1 MILTLTR
8 IGLIYNVFWSYT
20 ISATTFAGV
29 GAQNAIILA
38 AGNRLNVSIGNA
50 TAGIKFPAVVTGN
63 RFNVATGSVSV
74 VSWHDVD
81 PNATG
86 VWTPIDPLN
95 P

>member
-1 MILTLTR
+1 MFFGATP
-8 IGLIYNVFWSYT
+8 F
-20 ISATTFAGV
+20 SATTFAGV

-38 AGNRLNVSIGNA
+38 TGNRLNVSIGNA

-81 PNATG
+81 PNATNM
-86 VWTPIDPLN
+86 DPNRSTKPVGELWHQRIVVT
-95 P
+95 

>member
-1 MILTLTR
+1 MFFGATP
-8 IGLIYNVFWSYT
+8 FA
-20 ISATTFAGV
+20 ATTFAGIGSQSV
-29 GAQNAIILA
+29 QFVVN
-38 AGNRLNVSIGNA
+38 GNRLNVSIGNVQ
-50 TAGIKFPAVVTGN
+50 AGIKFPAVVTGN

>member
-1 MILTLTR
+1 MFFGATP
-8 IGLIYNVFWSYT
+8 F
-20 ISATTFAGV
+20 SATTFAGV

-38 AGNRLNVSIGNA
+38 TGNRLNVSIGNA

-74 VSWHDVD
+74 VSWQNLN
-81 PNATG
+81 PGAGQN
-86 VWTPIDPLN
+86 WIPIDPLN

>member
-1 MILTLTR
+1 MFFGATP
-8 IGLIYNVFWSYT
+8 F
-20 ISATTFAGV
+20 SATTFAGV

-74 VSWHDVD
+74 VSWEILS
-81 PNATG
+81 PGAGQT
-86 VWTPIDPLN
+86 WIPIDPLN